1 MSIVEAPA
9 VQQTPDEF
17 ILSNMGLV
25 GSLANRIN
33 RTTGVDYLELFQEGC
48 IGLIKA
54 ARTFDPGKGFKFA
67 TYASRCIQNDMF
79 VYLRRCRRI
88 SRHFQSLDAIPNG
101 WELVGKWEPD
111 MSYVEI
117 DKAAFSRMNPK
128 QKQLLM
134 LLFVGYSQAEAAAEM
149 GHSDS
154 YISRILN
161 KARSNYEKASGFK
174 II

>member
-1 MSIVEAPA
+1 MSTATA
-9 VQQTPDEF
+9 QQTPDEL
-17 ILSNMGLV
+17 ILNNMGLV
-25 GSLANRIN
+25 GSHAYRISQ
-33 RTTGVDYLELFQEGC
+33 TTGVDYLELFQEGS

-54 ARTFDPGKGFKFA
+54 ARTFDPSKGFKFS
-67 TYASRCIQNDMF
+67 TYAGRCIQNDMF
-79 VYLRRCRRI
+79 VYLRRCQRI
-88 SRHFQSLDAIPNG
+88 SRRYQSLDAIPNG

-117 DKAAFSRMNPK
+117 DQAAFARMNTK

-134 LLFVGYSQAEAAAEM
+134 LLFEGYSQAEAAIEM
-149 GHSDS
+149 GHTAS

-161 KARSNYEKASGFK
+161 KARSNYEDTSGFK